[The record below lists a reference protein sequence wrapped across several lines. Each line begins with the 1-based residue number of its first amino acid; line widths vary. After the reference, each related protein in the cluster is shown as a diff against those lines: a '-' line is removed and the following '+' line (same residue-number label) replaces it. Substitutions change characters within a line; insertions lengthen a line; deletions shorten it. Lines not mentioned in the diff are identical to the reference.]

1 METLSAN
8 VHRLLLRG
16 DRAQIVFAP
25 GQYLEIHVGE
35 SWLPFSIASA
45 PTGDGTLELHVQYAP
60 QSASARSLFE
70 LLAVGREL
78 EVRLPGG
85 EALLD
90 LDDPRP
96 LLLIAAGT
104 GFAQMKAIVEASLA
118 HRPDRPVHLWW
129 AARER
134 QELYL
139 ESMARDWQAQFPRFS
154 FTPVVECHEEGFDG
168 VVERIDRALHQR
180 LENAH
185 EASIF
190 ISGSPGMVYAVV
202 DTLERI
208 APAAERLFSD
218 VFSYA
223 PRDAGER
230 PAP

>member
-1 METLSAN
+1 METLSAR
-8 VHRLLLRG
+8 VYRLFLRG
-16 DRAQIVFAP
+16 DQDQIAFAP
-25 GQYLEIHVGE
+25 GQYLEVHVGE

-45 PTGDGTLELHVQYAP
+45 PAGDGMLELHVQYAP
-60 QSASARSLFE
+60 ESKSSRALFG
-70 LLAVGREL
+70 LLAVGREI

-85 EALLD
+85 EAVLE

-104 GFAQMKAIVEASLA
+104 GFAQMKAIIEASLA

-134 QELYL
+134 EELYL
-139 ESMARDWQAQFPRFS
+139 ETMARDWQAQFPHFS
-154 FTPVVECHEEGFDG
+154 FTPVIERHEEGFDG
-168 VVERIDRALHQR
+168 VVERIDQALHQR
-180 LENAH
+180 LESAD

-208 APAAERLFSD
+208 DPAARRLFSD

-223 PRDAGER
+223 PRTAGDR